1 MAGLAVDERGYSIR
15 RACELLGISRTAYCY
30 RRKKTDDEQIGGLLQ
45 RLAASKPRWGFGKM
59 VTWLRRQGYPWNHKR
74 VRRVYCE
81 LELNLRIKPKKRLPS
96 RTPQPLWVPGAPN
109 EHGSMDFMQD
119 SLHTGRKFRALNVID
134 DFNRESLSIEIDYSL
149 PAERVVRALDQVAEW
164 RGYPNYL
171 RIDNGPEFISQ
182 KLEDWAEK
190 HGVTLDFIQP
200 GKPAQNAY
208 IERFNRTYR
217 EDVLDMYLF
226 SHLDEVR
233 DITTRWMYEYNSDRP
248 HESLNDMTPWEYM
261 AAKAA

>member
-1 MAGLAVDERGYSIR
+1 M
-15 RACELLGISRTAYCY
+15 
-30 RRKKTDDEQIGGLLQ
+30 
-45 RLAASKPRWGFGKM
+45 
-59 VTWLRRQGYPWNHKR
+59 
-74 VRRVYCE
+74 
-81 LELNLRIKPKKRLPS
+81 
-96 RTPQPLWVPGAPN
+96 
-109 EHGSMDFMQD
+109 
-119 SLHTGRKFRALNVID
+119 
-134 DFNRESLSIEIDYSL
+134 

-164 RGYPNYL
+164 PGYPNYP
-171 RIDNGPEFISQ
+171 RIDNGPEFVSQ